1 MKARST
7 NEDGFFKEININYF
21 PMSVHNKRSM
31 SHIAH
36 LSKNRHNKISFMK
49 SYPEYRDKEREKR
62 PCIKRFLFFFSR
74 CPYVDPVLYL
84 EILQM

>member
-1 MKARST
+1 
-7 NEDGFFKEININYF
+7 
-21 PMSVHNKRSM
+21 MSVHNKRSM

-84 EILQM
+84 DNFTNVGISDIEHCH